1 MHGIKLKNIIN
12 SHDIPLSIELAYLW
26 TSWGKFDS
34 KDFERHEKTI
44 IIVSRLGVSS
54 KGKMMDVIP

>member
-26 TSWGKFDS
+26 MS
-34 KDFERHEKTI
+34 FERREKTI